1 MAQPATGRAD
11 RVFAVLIIL
20 FSALVYWQTLDL
32 PPPRYEP
39 MGSAALPRALSL
51 IMAAL
56 AGVVLIR
63 SLAASRA
70 ANSSPPP
77 DTSSDVSYKR
87 HPWLAVWMFIGT
99 AIYVAVMDQK
109 LIGYLPATLIY
120 VVAAC
125 TLLSFGRRREIP
137 WIALFA
143 IVLSTT
149 CYFVFTRI
157 FYIDLP

>member
-1 MAQPATGRAD
+1 VIM
-11 RVFAVLIIL
+11 VL
-20 FSALVYWQTLDL
+20 SALVYWQTLDL

-39 MGSAALPRALSL
+39 MGSAALPRALSV

-56 AGVVLIR
+56 AAVVLIR
-63 SLAASRA
+63 SVLAGRAASG
-70 ANSSPPP
+70 SSPASP
-77 DTSSDVSYKR
+77 DLPYKL

-109 LIGYLPATLIY
+109 LIGYLAATLIY
-120 VVAAC
+120 IAVAC
-125 TLLSFGRRREIP
+125 TLLNFRRRREMP

-143 IVLSTT
+143 VVLSAT